1 MFRKWQLLFL
11 PVALLVA
18 ADPSWK
24 DKELSAWSEDDAKQ
38 VLADSP
44 WVKSVTPSMTKN
56 TQSNS
61 NPGMNRNNVGFG
73 FPGMG
78 YPGGGMGGGRRGGMN
93 RQPNNTDPN
102 ASNDTNQKLPMLTLR
117 WESAT
122 PVREAELKARDV
134 NAPTLPDDA
143 HYAIAVY
150 GVPTTMTNGDSKKLA
165 DECKKKA
172 FLKRDGKK
180 DIVPTSV
187 QVLRREDGPVIVFLF
202 PRAKEITK
210 DDRRIE
216 FDAQIEKLTLTES
229 FYLEDMTY
237 QGKVEL

>member
-1 MFRKWQLLFL
+1 
-11 PVALLVA
+11 
-18 ADPSWK
+18 
-24 DKELSAWSEDDAKQ
+24 
-38 VLADSP
+38 
-44 WVKSVTPSMTKN
+44 
-56 TQSNS
+56 
-61 NPGMNRNNVGFG
+61 MNR
-73 FPGMG
+73 
-78 YPGGGMGGGRRGGMN
+78 Y
-93 RQPNNTDPN
+93 PNNNDPN
-102 ASNDTNQKLPMLTLR
+102 ASNDTNQRAPMLTLR
-117 WESAT
+117 WESAM

-150 GVPTTMTNGDSKKLA
+150 GIPATMTNGDSKKLA

-180 DIVPTSV
+180 DIVPSSV

-216 FDAQIEKLTLTES
+216 FDAQIEKLAVTES

-237 QGKVEL
+237 QGKIEL

>member
-1 MFRKWQLLFL
+1 MFRKWQLVFL

-18 ADPSWK
+18 ADPNWK
-24 DKELSAWSEDDAKQ
+24 DKELSSWTEDDAKQ

-61 NPGMNRNNVGFG
+61 SPGRGNIGFG

-93 RQPNNTDPN
+93 RNPNNTDPN

-117 WESAT
+117 WESAM

-172 FLKRDGKK
+172 SLKRDGKK

-202 PRAKEITK
+202 PRSKEITK

-216 FDAQIEKLTLTES
+216 FDAQIEKLAVTES